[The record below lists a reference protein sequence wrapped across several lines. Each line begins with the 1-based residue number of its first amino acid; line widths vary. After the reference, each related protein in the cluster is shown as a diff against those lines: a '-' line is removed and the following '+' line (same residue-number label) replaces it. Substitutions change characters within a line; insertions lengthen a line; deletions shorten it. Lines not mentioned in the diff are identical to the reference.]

1 MYINHIQDGLFRAAH
16 GWSGGK
22 KTPLPKI
29 CHTYPVTMKLGTV
42 IRYLKKIQ
50 RLLNH
55 MTHPLSSSDISTF
68 FTGNQPILLYQEIQ
82 IYIPFRYLI
91 SNSSNFSWVFKDC
104 FNKHGHNFDDV
115 SKNGCPGLLK
125 IKVFWKRLWR
135 HTFCPWRHQQNFIT
149 WFKCGYVTKVW

>member
-1 MYINHIQDGLFRAAH
+1 MYINHIQDGVFRAAH

-22 KTPLPKI
+22 KTRLPKI
-29 CHTYPVTMKLGTV
+29 CHTYPITMKLGTV

-55 MTHPLSSSDISTF
+55 MTHPLSSADISAF

-82 IYIPFRYLI
+82 ICIPFRYLI

-104 FNKHGHNFDDV
+104 LINMVTILMMSANMAT
-115 SKNGCPGLLK
+115 PGLENKNKCIFKK
-125 IKVFWKRLWR
+125 IMTSYFLSM
-135 HTFCPWRHQQNFIT
+135 TSS
-149 WFKCGYVTKVW
+149 TKFYHVIQIIM